1 MVKKCV
7 EWLSPMLYDDYEQL
21 LGQQQEPWPLTFCV
35 RYEHV
40 KVRGFVKS
48 LEEHVFGQKSSEVQ
62 NLLESQILQRSF
74 GWLNSQISVVYIAE
88 VGLCEPF
95 TVQ

>member
-1 MVKKCV
+1 M
-7 EWLSPMLYDDYEQL
+7 
-21 LGQQQEPWPLTFCV
+21 
-35 RYEHV
+35 
-40 KVRGFVKS
+40 GFVKS
-48 LEEHVFGQKSSEVQ
+48 LEEHVFGQKSSDLK